1 MQFRVYSGVMQSRQ
15 VMRWTRVTYS
25 ESRRLILIMMRVSV
39 RRMHVSRHS
48 LSGDSDIARCTEIM
62 IRRVE
67 ITITKPAGIVRMPI
81 VRIMC
86 MSSKRSGSYIASSF
100 RKQGIM

>member
-15 VMRWTRVTYS
+15 VMGRTLTYG
-25 ESRRLILIMMRVSV
+25 ESRRLILIMMQVSV
-39 RRMHVSRHS
+39 RHMHFLRYS
-48 LSGDSDIARCTEIM
+48 LSRDSDIARCTEIM

-67 ITITKPAGIVRMPI
+67 ITISKPVGIVRMLI
-81 VRIMC
+81 VRIMR